1 MKSFDSVDDSKLWNI
16 IKEMG
21 ISDHLT
27 WLLRNLY
34 ADRATVI
41 TLHGKTDWF
50 KTGKGVWQAC
60 ILSSFLFNLYAEYI
74 MWNARLDE
82 SVWFKRTQAGVLQ
95 SSWAGLKLFRK
106 DINNLGY
113 ADDTTLMEEGEEEL
127 KRFLMKVKG
136 EREKAGLKLN
146 ILKTK
151 IMTSGLFTSWQRE
164 GENVEA
170 VTDFIFLGSKITAN
184 CSHTIKRHLLL
195 GRKAMINLAAY

>member
-1 MKSFDSVDDSKLWNI
+1 
-16 IKEMG
+16 
-21 ISDHLT
+21 
-27 WLLRNLY
+27 
-34 ADRATVI
+34 
-41 TLHGKTDWF
+41 
-50 KTGKGVWQAC
+50 
-60 ILSSFLFNLYAEYI
+60 

-82 SVWFKRTQAGVLQ
+82 SAWLKRTQAGVLQ
-95 SSWAGLKLFRK
+95 SSWAGLKLARK
-106 DINNLGY
+106 NINNLGY

-127 KRFLMKVKG
+127 KRFLMKVKE